1 MTLLFLH
8 WGAHYEVLLFGEA
21 LFHRSVAVGFVAARE
36 VAAFDV
42 GKDPAQ
48 GRQVVLAPGRQTDAL
63 RQRHVPS
70 PALGHD
76 VMMFDF
82 LIG

>member
-1 MTLLFLH
+1 
-8 WGAHYEVLLFGEA
+8 
-21 LFHRSVAVGFVAARE
+21 

-48 GRQVVLAPGRQTDAL
+48 GRQVVLAPGRQSDAL